1 MILQRSIL
9 QRYILRELLLTFI
22 AALASLTAV
31 IFVGM
36 ALVQLQALQY
46 FPASAIKEIAPYF
59 LPLTLSFALPVGVL
73 IACALVFGRLA
84 ADNEID
90 AIRVAGVPLRRVL
103 APPLLIGIV
112 ASAATLYLN
121 EELIPRSHFERRKIT
136 QRGIQQALYGLSREA
151 ASISIPE
158 AGIALAWRSRRG
170 DVFADFQ
177 VRRLD
182 TKTGHVRSE
191 TRAAEGRLY
200 RDPNGTDLWLD
211 LVDGT
216 FVEYVDPSRRDAIN
230 PGTFREYREV
240 IDLSKLTGEIT
251 TREKDMTS
259 KELERGIAAGGAN
272 RYTVQR
278 LQAELFWRRALGLA
292 PLIFAL
298 FGTPLGILVRR
309 GSRIAGL
316 GWSVLPVFV
325 VYYPLMTAAQ
335 ALAARQKIDASL
347 ALWIPDVV
355 MLLGAMVLL
364 RIVLRK

>member
-1 MILQRSIL
+1 MIL
-9 QRYILRELLLTFI
+9 QRYILRELLITFI
-22 AALASLTAV
+22 AALVSLTAV

-103 APPLLIGIV
+103 APPLLVGIL
-112 ASAATLYLN
+112 ASAATLYMN
-121 EELIPRSHFERRKIT
+121 EEWIPRSHLKRRQIT
-136 QRGIQQALYGLSREA
+136 QRGIQQALYGLSRDAYSVPIGNEVV
-151 ASISIPE
+151 
-158 AGIALAWRSRRG
+158 LAWRSRRG
-170 DVFADFQ
+170 EVFADFQ
-177 VRRLD
+177 VKRLD
-182 TKTGHVRSE
+182 PKTGRVRTES
-191 TRAAEGRLY
+191 RAAEGRLY
-200 RDPNGTDLWLD
+200 RDPNGRDLWID

-216 FVEYVDPSRRDAIN
+216 LVEYPDPTRRDTIN
-230 PGTFREYREV
+230 PGTFHEYREV
-240 IDLSKLTGEIT
+240 IDISALMGGYNP
-251 TREKDMTS
+251 RERDMTS
-259 KELERGIAAGGAN
+259 QELERGIAAGGAKG
-272 RYTVQR
+272 YTVDR
-278 LQAELFWRRALGLA
+278 LKAELFWRRALGLA

-309 GSRIAGL
+309 GSRIAGM

-335 ALAARQKIDASL
+335 ALAARQKLDPSV
-347 ALWIPDVV
+347 ALWAPDVV
-355 MLLGAMVLL
+355 MLLGALVLL

>member
-1 MILQRSIL
+1 MIL

-22 AALASLTAV
+22 AALVSLTAV

-46 FPASAIKEIAPYF
+46 FPASVIKEIAPYF

-103 APPLLIGIV
+103 APPLLIGIL
-112 ASAATLYLN
+112 ASLATLHLN
-121 EELIPRSHFERRKIT
+121 EEVIPRYHLERRKIT

-151 ASISIPE
+151 YSVPIGNE
-158 AGIALAWRSRRG
+158 VVLAWRSRRG
-170 DVFADFQ
+170 EVFADFQ

-182 TKTGHVRSE
+182 PKTGAVRTE
-191 TRAAEGRLY
+191 ARAAEGKLY
-200 RDPNGTDLWLD
+200 RDPNGRDLWID

-216 FVEYVDPSRRDAIN
+216 LVEYTDPARHDAIN
-230 PGTFREYREV
+230 PGTFHEYREV
-240 IDLSKLTGEIT
+240 IDISALMGGGYQ

-259 KELERGIAAGGAN
+259 QELERGIQAGGAKG
-272 RYTVQR
+272 YTVER
-278 LQAELFWRRALGLA
+278 LKAELFWRRALGLA

-298 FGTPLGILVRR
+298 FGTPLGILVRK
-309 GSRIAGL
+309 GSRIAGM

-335 ALAARQKIDASL
+335 ALAARQKLDASL
-347 ALWIPDVV
+347 ALWAPDVV
-355 MLLGAMVLL
+355 MLLGGLVLL
-364 RIVLRK
+364 RLVLRK